1 MHAEIDAIVFHPPE
15 MNQKTKEKYP
25 VEYAGDMI
33 HIAGVWVD
41 KENVVRMLV

>member
-1 MHAEIDAIVFHPPE
+1 MHAEIDAIVFRPPE

-33 HIAGVWVD
+33 HIAEVWSNRD
-41 KENVVRMLV
+41 YGLKMP